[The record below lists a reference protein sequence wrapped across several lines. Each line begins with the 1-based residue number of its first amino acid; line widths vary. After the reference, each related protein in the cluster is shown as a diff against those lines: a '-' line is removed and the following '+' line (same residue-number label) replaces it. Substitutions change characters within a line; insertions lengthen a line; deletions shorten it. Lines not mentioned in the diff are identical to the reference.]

1 MKTQEILTE
10 LYSLFKNEYHNG
22 AFIQFPPRTRR
33 IMELLRELNDTFDL
47 PLVNLEEILMDF
59 VGHAELSDVIINETL
74 VILADAAA
82 VCKTQSK
89 LEEKNGHD
97 VTRSEDRS
105 HSHKIQ
111 CEEIDLE
118 EGDDEILDRVMERA
132 WQKTKD
138 MKEPDNTQPVEK
150 STDEPTAINRECYEY
165 VKSRIYLP
173 LEEREFADCETGF
186 RLIWNHAKGQML
198 GDYDFKRA
206 VDQYVASIESPIDR
220 EKMAKVVDLIL
231 EYMNEIGEWG
241 EKDDL

>member
-10 LYSLFKNEYHNG
+10 LYSLFKNENHNG

-59 VGHAELSDVIINETL
+59 VCHAELSDVIINETL

-89 LEEKNGHD
+89 LEEKNGD
-97 VTRSEDRS
+97 DGTRSEDRS

-118 EGDDEILDRVMERA
+118 DGDDEILNRSLEKAM
-132 WQKTKD
+132 QKINELK
-138 MKEPDNTQPVEK
+138 KPEANEPVKNVINKPPVI
-150 STDEPTAINRECYEY
+150 ANRECYEY
-165 VKSRIYLP
+165 VKNHIYVP
-173 LEEREFADCETGF
+173 LDEREFGDIETGF
-186 RLIWNHAKGQML
+186 RLIWNHSEGQML
-198 GDYDFKRA
+198 GDNDFKRS
-206 VDQYVASIESPIDR
+206 VDQYLTSIESPMDR
-220 EKMAKVVDLIL
+220 GKMEKVVDLIL
-231 EYMNEIGEWG
+231 EYQQEIGEWG
-241 EKDDL
+241 NED